1 MTAVTAPA
9 PRREPR
15 PLRAFFVSLAIS
27 AGLLG
32 VLLVAD
38 GRVMELRKA
47 KAEVREL
54 DRRIAEEQKENARL
68 TSAIEAANKE
78 EFPAEKV
85 AREELNLVHPEDVV
99 LLYPEGSLSPEKP
112 AAASGSTPAKKAGPK
127 TPSPSPA
134 ATTGVR

>member
-1 MTAVTAPA
+1 VTALAAPA

-15 PLRAFFVSLAIS
+15 PLRAFFVSLGIS

-32 VLLVAD
+32 VLLLFD

-47 KAEVREL
+47 KAEVRDL

-68 TSAIEAANKE
+68 TAAIEAANKE

-99 LLYPEGSLSPEKP
+99 LLYPEGSLTKEKP
-112 AAASGSTPAKKAGPK
+112 AAAAAKTETGTKAPPK
-127 TPSPSPA
+127 TASPGPVP
-134 ATTGVR
+134 GH

>member
-1 MTAVTAPA
+1 VTAPA

-15 PLRAFFVSLAIS
+15 PLRAFFVSLGIS

-32 VLLVAD
+32 VLLLSD

-47 KAEVREL
+47 KAEVRDL

-68 TSAIEAANKE
+68 NAAIEAANKE

-99 LLYPEGSLSPEKP
+99 LLYPEGSLTKDKP
-112 AAASGSTPAKKAGPK
+112 TAIAQAEKKAPPR
-127 TPSPSPA
+127 TPSPGP
-134 ATTGVR
+134 TRGH

>member
-1 MTAVTAPA
+1 M
-9 PRREPR
+9 
-15 PLRAFFVSLAIS
+15 SLGIS

-32 VLLVAD
+32 VLLLAD

-47 KAEVREL
+47 KAEVRDL

-68 TSAIEAANKE
+68 NAAIEAANKE

-99 LLYPEGSLSPEKP
+99 LLYPEGSLTKEKP
-112 AAASGSTPAKKAGPK
+112 TATGAKKEAEKKAPSH
-127 TPSPSPA
+127 TPSPGPVH
-134 ATTGVR
+134 GH

>member
-1 MTAVTAPA
+1 MMAVAAPA

-54 DRRIAEEQKENARL
+54 DRRIADEQKENARL
-68 TSAIEAANKE
+68 IAAIEAANKE

-99 LLYPEGSLSPEKP
+99 LLYPEGSLSAEKP
-112 AAASGSTPAKKAGPK
+112 VAAPVPAPGRKASPK
-127 TPSPSPA
+127 TPSPS
-134 ATTGVR
+134 ATRGH

>member
-1 MTAVTAPA
+1 MMAVAAPA

-54 DRRIAEEQKENARL
+54 DRRIADEQKENARL
-68 TSAIEAANKE
+68 IAAIEAANKE

-99 LLYPEGSLSPEKP
+99 LLYPEGSLSAEKP
-112 AAASGSTPAKKAGPK
+112 VAAPGPAPGRKASPK
-127 TPSPSPA
+127 IPSPSPP
-134 ATTGVR
+134 ATRGH

>member
-1 MTAVTAPA
+1 VTALAAPA

-15 PLRAFFVSLAIS
+15 PLRAFFVSLGIS

-32 VLLVAD
+32 VLLLFD

-47 KAEVREL
+47 KAEVRDL

-68 TSAIEAANKE
+68 TAAIEAANKE

-99 LLYPEGSLSPEKP
+99 LLYPEGSLTKEKP
-112 AAASGSTPAKKAGPK
+112 AAAAGKKETEKKAPPK
-127 TPSPSPA
+127 TPSPA
-134 ATTGVR
+134 VVRGH